1 MKTYF
6 EEITDTRVESDL
18 NVNML
23 FGGVFDESG
32 VNAQV
37 YVGVCERVGWQVR
50 DYTMESIRK
59 LL

>member
-6 EEITDTRVESDL
+6 EEITDSRVKSDL

-37 YVGVCERVGWQVR
+37 YVGVCERRVCKVMDCTIQ
-50 DYTMESIRK
+50 SIRK
-59 LL
+59 LS

>member
-6 EEITDTRVESDL
+6 EEIVDSGVKSDL

-23 FGGVFDESG
+23 FGGVFDQSS

-37 YVGVCERVGWQVR
+37 YVGVCERGVYKVR
-50 DYTMESIRK
+50 ECTTQSIRK
-59 LL
+59 LS

>member
-6 EEITDTRVESDL
+6 EEITDPRVQSDL

-23 FGGVFDESG
+23 FGGRFVESG

-37 YVGVCERVGWQVR
+37 YVGVCERVGCKVR
-50 DYTMESIRK
+50 DCTIEK
-59 LL
+59 LAE